1 MSKFQ
6 DPREDEALAAL
17 AAAALHPFNPDEE
30 VSEEEALRFMSETGP
45 LTEAEQQAVARIE
58 CDPQKWKSR
67 QTFSGARSPS
77 NKCGEVA
84 AMHREKGG
92 EELAPET
99 KEEID
104 RRREEI
110 RERLRKTRGSK

>member
-30 VSEEEALRFMSETGP
+30 VSEAEALRFMSETRP
-45 LTEAEQQAVARIE
+45 LTEAEQQAVAGIE
-58 CDPQKWKSR
+58 CDPRKWKAGQTSR
-67 QTFSGARSPS
+67 AARNPS
-77 NKCGEVA
+77 NRCGEVA
-84 AMHREKGG
+84 AMHREKSG

-110 RERLRKTRGSK
+110 REKLRKKRGSK